1 MVAAKL
7 LLLIAPLALAHGQDV
22 AFVQIQVEKF
32 STNGSEENP
41 VGALTDAMKAAG
53 ASIVS
58 GVQHA
63 LGHGTDEDIVA
74 KTEANA
80 SNKHV
85 GTSKAN
91 ASKKHVGGAKAHAKQ
106 KAKQRH
112 IAASKAKASPK
123 RVGASKANASQ
134 KHVVASKANASK
146 EHVVAPKATESRKD
160 DVAPKANAS
169 QEHVVAPKAT
179 ESRKD
184 DVAPQANAS
193 QKHVSASKANASQE
207 HVVAP
212 KATESPKDDVA
223 SKANASQKHVV
234 APKANT
240 SQEHRRPK
248 AMHAQQH
255 AANLAA
261 RADRRARR
269 KVRHARRVK
278 HAANLAARKAA
289 RRGGTSNNQTQ
300 KTMQVVSFHLNDAN
314 TEFGDR
320 IVIVGDDEQFG
331 NWEPTNGM
339 DLHTDNH
346 TFPEWKLEN
355 VSVVYPSNV
364 VEYKFVVL
372 KTTGDVEWEQFG
384 VEANRKLSMSMDA
397 IQVVDAVFG
406 VLA

>member
-1 MVAAKL
+1 MVAAKMLFL
-7 LLLIAPLALAHGQDV
+7 LMPVALALEQELAL
-22 AFVQIQVEKF
+22 VQLQAEKLLNDG
-32 STNGSEENP
+32 SGMTDGSEENP
-41 VGALTDAMKAAG
+41 IDVLSHAKDAMKAA
-53 ASIVS
+53 
-58 GVQHA
+58 VQRA
-63 LGHGTDEDIVA
+63 LGHDTTKEHTVV
-74 KTEANA
+74 KTT
-80 SNKHV
+80 V
-85 GTSKAN
+85 N
-91 ASKKHVGGAKAHAKQ
+91 ASKKHA
-106 KAKQRH
+106 
-112 IAASKAKASPK
+112 
-123 RVGASKANASQ
+123 
-134 KHVVASKANASK
+134 VASK
-146 EHVVAPKATESRKD
+146 P
-160 DVAPKANAS
+160 
-169 QEHVVAPKAT
+169 
-179 ESRKD
+179 
-184 DVAPQANAS
+184 
-193 QKHVSASKANASQE
+193 
-207 HVVAP
+207 
-212 KATESPKDDVA
+212 
-223 SKANASQKHVV
+223 NASQKHVV